1 MCESMRKRECVFV
14 CVRAREHVC
23 DICDEWLV
31 CVCLCLCVCV
41 AVFNGSSIVCVCVC
55 MRKRERVCVFVCH
68 CGVLS
73 HWSKVWVLMCVCV
86 CKGELPLMSVCVSPF
101 DVLVCVPCDE

>member
-23 DICDEWLV
+23 DICDERLV

-41 AVFNGSSIVCVCVC
+41 AICDGSSIVCVKLCVC
-55 MRKRERVCVFVCH
+55 VYEKERA
-68 CGVLS
+68 
-73 HWSKVWVLMCVCV
+73 CVCV
-86 CKGELPLMSVCVSPF
+86 CVS
-101 DVLVCVPCDE
+101 LWGAESLE